1 MTELNVLFF
10 ALLFKAFAV
19 CVAIA
24 AAAFLAYHGKEG
36 WGWMIFLAV
45 VLGSTSYKYTPDT
58 PNKEQQ
64 EQRP

>member
-10 ALLFKAFAV
+10 ALLFKAVAV

-24 AAAFLAYHGKEG
+24 AAAFLAYYGKEG

-58 PNKEQQ
+58 PSNEQQ
-64 EQRP
+64 QVKP